1 MSLSSKEEV
10 TLEKDELKTAAPEA
24 ALNSTA
30 YFINRELSWIEFN
43 KRVLNE
49 AFSETHPLLERAKFI
64 SIFSSNLDEFF
75 MIRVAG
81 LEGQYEAHVAETS
94 IDGLTP
100 IEQLEKIKA
109 EVESLV
115 EKRNRC
121 FYQDIAKKL
130 EQENVRFYNYAAL
143 SEMHQTVVAAYFDKE
158 IFPVLTPLA
167 FDPGHPFPYVSN
179 LSLSLAIQL
188 KGDNGATR
196 FARVKVPTTLPR
208 LIRLDKISG
217 VELSDG
223 EVGLLWLEDVISGN
237 LGKLFPEM
245 QILEVHPFRVTR
257 DADIEIEEDE
267 AGDLL
272 ETIEKGIRQRRYG
285 SVVKMDINPEMPEN
299 LQRIL
304 MENLRVPERR
314 VYKISNALDLS
325 KVMELMKIDRPD
337 LKDTSFVPREVID
350 RETGNIF
357 EEIRRKNILL
367 YHPYDSFQ
375 PVVDFI
381 QQAAADPDVLA
392 IKQTL
397 YRVGSDSPIVKALI
411 EAAERGKQVAVLVEL
426 KARFDEENNI
436 VWAKALEKV
445 GVHVVYGLVG
455 LKTHSKTALVVRR
468 EQDGLRR
475 YMHLGTGNYNPSTA
489 KIYTD
494 YSFFTCD
501 EELAADASDLFN
513 FLTGY
518 SRRKNYRRMIISP
531 FNTRSRIINMIR
543 REAEQQRKN
552 GNGRII
558 MKMNSLVD
566 PKIVRALYQ
575 ASKEGVKIDVIVRGI
590 CSLKPKI
597 SGLSENIRVVSIVG
611 RFLEHSRVFYFYNNA
626 KDEIYLGS
634 ADVMQRNL
642 DRRVETIF
650 PILDDA
656 LRHRV
661 KSDLELMLMDNQN
674 AWQLGADGN
683 YQKVA
688 CEGEKIDSQHLLLT
702 HDSPEEAIEKITQK
716 ES

>member
-1 MSLSSKEEV
+1 MPLSPKEDV
-10 TLEKDELKTAAPEA
+10 TLEREEPIIAEPIQELDRQEH
-24 ALNSTA
+24 
-30 YFINRELSWIEFN
+30 FINRELSWIEFN
-43 KRVLNE
+43 KRVLHE
-49 AFSETHPLLERAKFI
+49 ALSESHPLLERAKFI

-81 LEGQYEAHVAETS
+81 LEGQYEAGVAETS

-100 IEQLEKIKA
+100 LQQLEKIKQ
-109 EVESLV
+109 EVELLL
-115 EKRNRC
+115 EKRNEC

-130 EQENVRFYNYAAL
+130 EQENIHFYKYALL
-143 SEMHQTVVAAYFDKE
+143 SPEQQKAVSAYFDKE

-188 KGDNGATR
+188 KGENSTTR

-208 LIRLDKISG
+208 LVRLDCIAG
-217 VELSDG
+217 IELKPG
-223 EVGLLWLEDVISGN
+223 EIGLLWLEDVISGN
-237 LGKLFPEM
+237 LEKLFSDVE
-245 QILEVHPFRVTR
+245 ILEVHPFRVTR

-285 SVVKMDINPEMPEN
+285 SVVKLDINPEMPAN
-299 LQRIL
+299 LKRIL

-314 VYKISNALDLS
+314 VYKISHALDLS
-325 KVMELMKIDRPD
+325 KLMELMKINRPN
-337 LKDTSFVPREVID
+337 LKDSSFVPREVID
-350 RETGNIF
+350 RENGTIF
-357 EEIRRKNILL
+357 SEIRRKNILL

-397 YRVGSDSPIVKALI
+397 YRVGSQSPVVKALI

-445 GVHVVYGLVG
+445 GVHVVYGLLG
-455 LKTHSKTALVVRR
+455 LKTHSKIALVVRR

-475 YMHLGTGNYNPSTA
+475 YVHLGTGNYNPSTA

-501 EELAADASDLFN
+501 EELGADASDLFN
-513 FLTGY
+513 YLTGY
-518 SRRKNYRRMIISP
+518 SKRKHYRRLIVSP
-531 FNTRSRIINMIR
+531 FNTRNRIIDMIQ
-543 REAEQQRKN
+543 REIEQQRKH
-552 GNGRII
+552 GNGHII

-566 PKIVRALYQ
+566 PKTIKSLYRASQ
-575 ASKEGVKIDVIVRGI
+575 EGVQIDLIVRGI
-590 CSLKPKI
+590 CSLKPKLA
-597 SGLSENIRVVSIVG
+597 GLSENIRVISIVG
-611 RFLEHSRVFYFYNNA
+611 RFLEHSRAFYFHNNG

-634 ADVMQRNL
+634 ADMMQRNL
-642 DRRVETIF
+642 DRRVETLF
-650 PILDDA
+650 PILDEA
-656 LRHRV
+656 LRRRI
-661 KSDLELMLMDNQN
+661 KTDLELMLKDNKK
-674 AWQLGADGN
+674 AWELDADGC
-683 YQKVA
+683 YRKQTI
-688 CEGEKIDSQHLLLT
+688 EGIEIDSQHLLLT
-702 HDSPEEAIEKITQK
+702 NDSSQEVIKKTT
-716 ES
+716 SV